1 MPKPQSV
8 VVTARKH
15 NKSHHVVTPNH
26 KGAKTMKQKTTEIK
40 QNVVEIKSDTE
51 VVVNTRVNWQL
62 SIKKLAV
69 TTSLGLAA
77 LAASLP

>member
-1 MPKPQSV
+1 
-8 VVTARKH
+8 
-15 NKSHHVVTPNH
+15 
-26 KGAKTMKQKTTEIK
+26 MKQKTTEIK